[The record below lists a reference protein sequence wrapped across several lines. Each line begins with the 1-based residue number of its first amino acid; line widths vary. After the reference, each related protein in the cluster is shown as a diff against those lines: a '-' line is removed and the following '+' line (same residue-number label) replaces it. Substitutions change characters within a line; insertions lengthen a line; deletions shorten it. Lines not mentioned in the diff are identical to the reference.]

1 MTVSHTQGP
10 KVAELAQKLVWQKE
24 HGLCGCQTK
33 LYSHT
38 ELYECIQSQNSRIK
52 ALVHTNTHLYKQFTK
67 LYKQKWL
74 PLKVARLNNA
84 SFLWY
89 TIMFCLCLIN
99 TRAKHSKEWNKSL
112 LITFLARICCSFS
125 VSVTRRTK
133 NSSGSFDRSVCFE
146 DECII

>member
-1 MTVSHTQGP
+1 M
-10 KVAELAQKLVWQKE
+10 WQKE

-33 LYSHT
+33 FYSHT
-38 ELYECIQSQNSRIK
+38 KLYECIQTQRNSTII

-89 TIMFCLCLIN
+89 NHVLPLFDQYQ
-99 TRAKHSKEWNKSL
+99 SKAQRRVKEKSPRN
-112 LITFLARICCSFS
+112 FSCRICCSFS
-125 VSVTRRTK
+125 VPVTRRTK
-133 NSSGSFDRSVCFE
+133 NSSRSFDRSVSFE